1 MKLLSTMKRPI
12 MLAFSLLISLAFV
25 SGCKILLNPTE
36 PIVHVSST
44 NTTTAVIIAV
54 ERSYAGDLVGANQD
68 AYKMKEILSKVTD
81 DIVIVN
87 GDNATKKN
95 VIAEMERACSN
106 ELAII
111 YFAAHGAQEKTKIDK
126 ENEADGKDEYIFLP
140 NTTIDDNE
148 IWSIVSKSTNR
159 VFMIFDCCTSGTM
172 FSASPSRSNESVQ
185 VSSPLFAS
193 PKVEMSNV
201 NLLSWSACKDGYQAF
216 GTSSG
221 GFFTQGI
228 YNAVIKAG
236 LLDEDY
242 STIWT
247 IIKCGSVSKYSSPQK
262 NVIGKSFESNKVFR

>member
-1 MKLLSTMKRPI
+1 MSRALKGNKMKSSLRRISA
-12 MLAFSLLISLAFV
+12 LASSLLVASSMI
-25 SGCKILLNPTE
+25 SGCKVVLNPTE
-36 PIVHVSST
+36 PIVHVNST

-54 ERSYAGDLVGANQD
+54 ERSYLGDLVGANQD
-68 AYKMKEILSKVTD
+68 AYKMKEVLSEVTD

-111 YFAAHGAQEKTKIDK
+111 YFTAHGAQEKTRVDK
-126 ENEADGKDEYIFLP
+126 ENEDDGKDEYIILP

-172 FSASPSRSNESVQ
+172 FSSSPNESNTTSK
-185 VSSPLFAS
+185 VSNVPLFAS
-193 PKVEMSNV
+193 AKVEASKV
-201 NLLSWSACKDGYQAF
+201 NLLSWSACRDGSNAY
-216 GTSSG
+216 GTNGG

-228 YNAVIKAG
+228 YNAMVKAG
-236 LLDEDY
+236 LYNEDY

-247 IIKCGSVSKYSSPQK
+247 IVKYSTVSKYSAP
-262 NVIGKSFESNKVFR
+262 